1 MQKYSHLKNI
11 SLVGVWLLFC
21 SDSCSLSKMLLPSV
35 WGCCFVNDNSLTYAA
50 RQLMLTAN
58 HTSGVWWRGWI
69 DVSCWRN
76 LTPSTPLSFTL
87 EATSSLKN
95 VKKVRYYCKKM
106 SFERST
112 HPCESNIYAWP
123 PVLTLRICCFMLAN
137 GTPQEVVHLP
147 KHVQLPMQW
156 LVKITDPGVEGGGGS
171 GEPMSPPPRLLQNR
185 LELVWKSR
193 LGDLKRFHIKDIEN
207 HIFSKAKVTSNKTE
221 HKKDVIFWLSF

>member
-35 WGCCFVNDNSLTYAA
+35 WGCCFVNDNSLAYAA
-50 RQLMLTAN
+50 RKLMLTAN

-69 DVSCWRN
+69 DVSCRRN

-95 VKKVRYYCKKM
+95 VKKSGIMEKM

-112 HPCESNIYAWP
+112 HPCESNIYYARP
-123 PVLTLRICCFMLAN
+123 PVTHLENMLFHA
-137 GTPQEVVHLP
+137 GERDPTRGGAFSETCAASHAVV
-147 KHVQLPMQW
+147 
-156 LVKITDPGVEGGGGS
+156 G
-171 GEPMSPPPRLLQNR
+171 
-185 LELVWKSR
+185 
-193 LGDLKRFHIKDIEN
+193 
-207 HIFSKAKVTSNKTE
+207 
-221 HKKDVIFWLSF
+221 